1 MDLKNFII
9 TNGKA
14 AGLTDDQ
21 INGVIASAVR
31 KLPGN
36 VPQEKWEQQIMIWI
50 NDRAQKNKEGN
61 AKGQNEEKENS
72 EH

>member
-1 MDLKNFII
+1 M
-9 TNGKA
+9 T
-14 AGLTDDQ
+14 
-21 INGVIASAVR
+21 
-31 KLPGN
+31 
-36 VPQEKWEQQIMIWI
+36 WI